1 MMIFI
6 YSLELLILDCM
17 IGSFIVVDI
26 LTIIA
31 FVTIKYF
38 LNVESHVPNNRLSRI
53 IGRMMIF
60 KCSLE
65 LVIMVLVQY
74 GLLPLSA
81 SSIGLLLVLHFCTPL
96 IAAIMSSL
104 LIYNFC
110 CSSSSEEYE
119 IGDYED
125 TEMCD
130 DKDNPEH
137 EVHYYYDLVAV
148 NNDGTM
154 DREQQQHM

>member
-1 MMIFI
+1 LTDHDVNTE
-6 YSLELLILDCM
+6 SQQLDC

-31 FVTIKYF
+31 LVAIEKLHVASTV
-38 LNVESHVPNNRLSRI
+38 LNRRMLT
-53 IGRMMIF
+53 IGRMMLF

-74 GLLPLSA
+74 GLLTLSA
-81 SSIGLLLVLHFCTPL
+81 SSIGLLLLVLHFCIPL
-96 IAAIMSSL
+96 IAAIMMSSW
-104 LIYNFC
+104 LICTYGFC
-110 CSSSSEEYE
+110 CFSSKECE

-130 DKDNPEH
+130 DEDSPEN

-148 NNDGTM
+148 NNDGS
-154 DREQQQHM
+154 